1 MKASDLLNEIAL
13 IENGWIKIEGPGGT
27 GFMPATTKNEAEWEQ
42 RCREMHERQAAEAEL
57 LKSTSSPIESATA
70 SLRIVRV

>member
-13 IENGWIKIEGPGGT
+13 IDNGWIKIEGPGGT
-27 GFMPATTKNEAEWEQ
+27 GFMPDTAKDQDEWEQ
-42 RCREMHERQAAEAEL
+42 RCREMHMRQAAAADL
-57 LKSTSSPIESATA
+57 LKITSSPIESATA

>member
-1 MKASDLLNEIAL
+1 MLATDLLNEIAL

-27 GFMPATTKNEAEWEQ
+27 GFMPDTAKDHEWEQ
-42 RCREMHERQAAEAEL
+42 RCREMHERQAAAADL
-57 LKSTSSPIESATA
+57 LKIASSPTESATA

>member
-13 IENGWIKIEGPGGT
+13 IDNGWIKIEGPGGT
-27 GFMPATTKNEAEWEQ
+27 GFMPDTAKDEEIWEQ
-42 RCREMHERQAAEAEL
+42 RCREMHERQATRANL
-57 LKSTSSPIESATA
+57 LESTSPPIESATA